1 MKLVNFGCLPLLLAV
16 LGLAGCSSHVV
27 KTTAHEP
34 IVKETR
40 EIAEDQ
46 LLDVGIKIF
55 DAGLDDAAD
64 NEDAVIFPEIRK
76 AEARYIAVHLT
87 ETLQTSAAWGAVRV
101 IPNEQSAVDV
111 TVDGQILQSDGEVL
125 AVMVNVRDATGRRW
139 FEKEYRE
146 LASRYAYDPKRGE
159 RIEPFQGLYNRI
171 ANDILAHSRT
181 LKPADIRNVR
191 LVSELKF
198 AQSFSPDA
206 FGGHLSEDK
215 KGRLQIKRLP
225 SENDPMLSRIR
236 DIREREYLFVDT
248 LQDYYGTFV
257 KEMEDPYQEWR
268 RLSYKEVMAVREL
281 RKEARNQTIAG
292 VAAIL
297 GGIAAAGSDSRA
309 ARSAGTIAVAGGG
322 YLIKGGF
329 DKRAEAQIH
338 VEALQELGDSLEA
351 DIEPQV
357 IELEDR
363 TITLSGS
370 VENQY
375 NQWRELLRDIYRLD
389 TGGIDPVAGEPDQ
402 KK

>member
-1 MKLVNFGCLPLLLAV
+1 MRQLKFGSMLFLALA

-27 KTTAHEP
+27 RTTAHEP
-34 IVKETR
+34 VIQETG
-40 EIAEDQ
+40 EIAEDL
-46 LLDVGIKIF
+46 LLDVGIMTF
-55 DAGLDDAAD
+55 DAGLDHAAD
-64 NEDAVIFPEIRK
+64 SEDVVVFPEIRK
-76 AEARYIAVHLT
+76 AESRFIAVHLM

-111 TVDGQILQSDGEVL
+111 TVSGVILQSDGESLV
-125 AVMVNVRDATGRRW
+125 VDVTVRDATGRQW
-139 FEKEYRE
+139 FQKEYRE

-159 RIEPFQGLYNRI
+159 RIEPFQGLYNKV
-171 ANDILAHSRT
+171 ANDILTYRRT
-181 LKPADIRNVR
+181 LAEADVRNVR

-198 AQSFSPDA
+198 ARSFSPDA
-206 FGGHLSEDK
+206 FGEHLSQDK
-215 KGRLQIKRLP
+215 QGQLTIKRLP
-225 SENDPMLSRIR
+225 SENDPMLNRIR
-236 DIREREYLFVDT
+236 NIRERDYLFVDT

-257 KEMEDPYQEWR
+257 KEMEAPYQEWR
-268 RLSYKEVMAVREL
+268 RLSYREVMAVRDL
-281 RKEARNQTIAG
+281 KKEARNQTIAG
-292 VAAIL
+292 VVAIL
-297 GGIAAAGSDSRA
+297 GGIAAAGSDNGS

-375 NQWRELLRDIYRLD
+375 NQWRELLRDLYRLD
-389 TGGIDPVAGEPDQ
+389 TGGVSPSAGEQDR
-402 KK
+402 KN

>member
-1 MKLVNFGCLPLLLAV
+1 MRQLNFGYLLFLAMA
-16 LGLAGCSSHVV
+16 LSLAGCSSQVV
-27 KTTAHEP
+27 KTTANVP
-34 IVKETR
+34 VMQETG

-46 LLDVGIKIF
+46 LLDVGIMTF

-64 NEDAVIFPEIRK
+64 SDDVVIFPEIRK
-76 AEARYIAVHLT
+76 AESRFIAVHLM
-87 ETLQTSAAWGAVRV
+87 ETMQSSAAWGAVRV

-111 TVDGQILQSDGEVL
+111 TVDGVILQSDGESLV
-125 AVMVNVRDATGRRW
+125 VEVTVRDATGREW
-139 FEKEYRE
+139 FQKEYRE
-146 LASRYAYDPKRGE
+146 LASRYAYDPKRTIK
-159 RIEPFQGLYNRI
+159 IEPFQNLYNKI
-171 ANDILAHSRT
+171 ANDILIHRRT
-181 LKPADIRNVR
+181 LEAADIRNVR

-198 AQSFSPDA
+198 ARSFSPDA
-206 FGGHLSEDK
+206 FGDHLGQDK
-215 KGRLQIKRLP
+215 QGQLQIKRLP
-225 SENDPMLSRIR
+225 SENDPMLDRIR
-236 DIREREYLFVDT
+236 SIRERDYLFVDT

-257 KEMEDPYQEWR
+257 KEMAEPYKEWR
-268 RLSYKEVMAVREL
+268 RLSYREVMAVRDL
-281 RKEARNQTIAG
+281 KKEARAQTIAG
-292 VAAIL
+292 VVAIL
-297 GGIAAAGSDSRA
+297 GGIAAAGSDNRS

-375 NQWRELLRDIYRLD
+375 NQWRELLRDLYRLD
-389 TGGIDPVAGEPDQ
+389 TGGVDPSAGEQDPE
-402 KK
+402 K